1 MRPDPCDT
9 ASAAWLAAAKD
20 DSLPQPL
27 PVRQY
32 LQPASITKPMKIA
45 QDRRAKRA
53 EGDRAV
59 LKAQRRE
66 PEDLCGD
73 EIGQYSSEFVMDAG

>member
-1 MRPDPCDT
+1 
-9 ASAAWLAAAKD
+9 
-20 DSLPQPL
+20 
-27 PVRQY
+27 
-32 LQPASITKPMKIA
+32 MKIA

-66 PEDLCGD
+66 PEDLFAD
-73 EIGQYSSEFVMDAG
+73 EIGQDSSEFVMDAG